1 MIRSVHSATDPSIA
15 LFRDSRSRE
24 SFRSETENKENFDGK
39 QQHLRS
45 SKLTIN
51 NLSQSIKQETCRPR
65 VLSYRERVFR
75 FSNSEELSRGRT
87 VPGISVQQY
96 DDDEVFSP
104 SEMASQ
110 PASSKMLLLT
120 PSTAHTPL
128 HIRAL
133 PSPNIARGVCCSTP
147 NRIKLERE
155 GLTSTEKLV
164 LGRGAFGTVVL
175 GRWRGR
181 KVAIK
186 VMEREE
192 GGRSARRRN
201 SLEGELHAKSL
212 EHQHIVKIFDV
223 HARDDRHAV
232 IIMEYV
238 GSRNLHRLL
247 VELQDKRL
255 GRDWLLQAAR
265 QVCLALSH
273 CHSKAIVH
281 LDVKPANVLV
291 TRQGVCKLGDFGCSV
306 SLNNVNLG
314 MDHSLVGTP
323 GYQVTIQSTV
333 YVFTAL
339 CSVQAPEFLRGQAPT
354 TQCDVYS
361 LGILLWQLDSRE
373 VPFSGRNPHEVMYQ
387 VVATQARPPT
397 PSPATVNLSAFTSL
411 YQSCWAHQPHLR
423 PSMEVII
430 SCVNNIPSNV
440 ASQDVCR
447 SLGGMNGSTERLSSR
462 SIRY

>member
-1 MIRSVHSATDPSIA
+1 MIRSVYSATDPSIA
-15 LFRDSRSRE
+15 LFRDSRSQER
-24 SFRSETENKENFDGK
+24 FRSETENKENFDGK

-51 NLSQSIKQETCRPR
+51 NLSQSIEQETCRPR
-65 VLSYRERVFR
+65 VVSHRERVFR
-75 FSNSEELSRGRT
+75 FSNSEELSTART

-104 SEMASQ
+104 SQMASQ

-175 GRWRGR
+175 GRWRGL

-212 EHQHIVKIFDV
+212 EHKHIVKIFDV

-306 SLNNVNLG
+306 SLNNVSLA

-323 GYQVTIQSTV
+323 GYQ
-333 YVFTAL
+333 
-339 CSVQAPEFLRGQAPT
+339 APEFLRGEAPT
-354 TQCDVYS
+354 THCDVYS

-423 PSMEVII
+423 PSME
-430 SCVNNIPSNV
+430 
-440 ASQDVCR
+440 DVCR
-447 SLGGMNGSTERLSSR
+447 SLGGMNGSTERPSSR

>member
-1 MIRSVHSATDPSIA
+1 MIRSTYSATDTDPSIA
-15 LFRDSRSRE
+15 LFQDSRE

-39 QQHLRS
+39 QPQRRP

-51 NLSQSIKQETCRPR
+51 NLSQTIKLETSHPR
-65 VLSYRERVFR
+65 VLSYRERNAGVFR
-75 FSNSEELSRGRT
+75 FSNSEELRRCGGGGGGGGGGGEGG
-87 VPGISVQQY
+87 VPAISVQY
-96 DDDEVFSP
+96 EDEVFSP
-104 SEMASQ
+104 SEMAGQ

-128 HIRAL
+128 HSLI
-133 PSPNIARGVCCSTP
+133 PSPNIDQGVCCSTP

-175 GRWRGR
+175 GRWRGV

-186 VMEREE
+186 VMEREP
-192 GGRSARRRN
+192 GDRSARRRN

-223 HARDDRHAV
+223 HARSDRHVV

-247 VELQDKRL
+247 VELQEKRL
-255 GRDWLLQAAR
+255 GRGWLLQAAT
-265 QVCLALSH
+265 QVGLALTH

-306 SLNNVNLG
+306 SLTNASLG

-323 GYQVTIQSTV
+323 GYQVTPLT
-333 YVFTAL
+333 
-339 CSVQAPEFLRGQAPT
+339 PP
-354 TQCDVYS
+354 QC
-361 LGILLWQLDSRE
+361 
-373 VPFSGRNPHEVMYQ
+373 
-387 VVATQARPPT
+387 
-397 PSPATVNLSAFTSL
+397 
-411 YQSCWAHQPHLR
+411 
-423 PSMEVII
+423 
-430 SCVNNIPSNV
+430 
-440 ASQDVCR
+440 
-447 SLGGMNGSTERLSSR
+447 
-462 SIRY
+462 

>member
-1 MIRSVHSATDPSIA
+1 M
-15 LFRDSRSRE
+15 
-24 SFRSETENKENFDGK
+24 
-39 QQHLRS
+39 
-45 SKLTIN
+45 
-51 NLSQSIKQETCRPR
+51 LSN
-65 VLSYRERVFR
+65 RERNVFR
-75 FSNSEELSRGRT
+75 FSNSEALRT
-87 VPGISVQQY
+87 ARAVVPVISVQF

-128 HIRAL
+128 HSLI

-147 NRIKLERE
+147 NRIKLETE
-155 GLTSTEKLV
+155 GLVSGGKLEV

-223 HARDDRHAV
+223 HARDDRHVV

-238 GSRNLHRLL
+238 GSRNLHQLL
-247 VELQDKRL
+247 VQMQDKRL
-255 GRDWLLQAAR
+255 GRDWLLQAAA
-265 QVCLALSH
+265 QVSLALSH

-306 SLNNVNLG
+306 SLDNVSLG

-323 GYQVTIQSTV
+323 GYQVTTLV
-333 YVFTAL
+333 LTG
-339 CSVQAPEFLRGQAPT
+339 P
-354 TQCDVYS
+354 QC
-361 LGILLWQLDSRE
+361 
-373 VPFSGRNPHEVMYQ
+373 
-387 VVATQARPPT
+387 
-397 PSPATVNLSAFTSL
+397 
-411 YQSCWAHQPHLR
+411 
-423 PSMEVII
+423 
-430 SCVNNIPSNV
+430 
-440 ASQDVCR
+440 
-447 SLGGMNGSTERLSSR
+447 
-462 SIRY
+462 

>member
-1 MIRSVHSATDPSIA
+1 MIRSVYSATDPSIA
-15 LFRDSRSRE
+15 LFQDSRSRE
-24 SFRSETENKENFDGK
+24 CFRSETENKENFDGN
-39 QQHLRS
+39 QPHPRS
-45 SKLTIN
+45 SSTKLTIN
-51 NLSQSIKQETCRPR
+51 NLSQSIKQETSRPG
-65 VLSYRERVFR
+65 VLLSYRERNAGVFR
-75 FSNSEELSRGRT
+75 FSNSEALSVARV

-104 SEMASQ
+104 SEMAGQ
-110 PASSKMLLLT
+110 PASTKMLQLT

-175 GRWRGR
+175 GRWRGL

-291 TRQGVCKLGDFGCSV
+291 TRHGVCKLGDFGCSV
-306 SLNNVNLG
+306 SLNNVSLA

-323 GYQVTIQSTV
+323 GYQVTPQSTV
-333 YVFTAL
+333 YT
-339 CSVQAPEFLRGQAPT
+339 
-354 TQCDVYS
+354 D
-361 LGILLWQLDSRE
+361 
-373 VPFSGRNPHEVMYQ
+373 
-387 VVATQARPPT
+387 
-397 PSPATVNLSAFTSL
+397 TS
-411 YQSCWAHQPHLR
+411 YYDC
-423 PSMEVII
+423 
-430 SCVNNIPSNV
+430 
-440 ASQDVCR
+440 
-447 SLGGMNGSTERLSSR
+447 
-462 SIRY
+462 

>member
-1 MIRSVHSATDPSIA
+1 MIRSAYSATDRDPSIA
-15 LFRDSRSRE
+15 LFQDSRE

-39 QQHLRS
+39 QPQS
-45 SKLTIN
+45 SLGKLTIN
-51 NLSQSIKQETCRPR
+51 NLSQTIKLETSQAR
-65 VLSYRERVFR
+65 VLSYRERNAGVFR
-75 FSNSEELSRGRT
+75 FSNSEDLRRCGRALP
-87 VPGISVQQY
+87 VISVQY
-96 DDDEVFSP
+96 DDEVFSP
-104 SEMASQ
+104 SELGGPE
-110 PASSKMLLLT
+110 PASSKLLQLT

-128 HIRAL
+128 QSLI
-133 PSPNIARGVCCSTP
+133 PSPNIDLGVCCSTP

-175 GRWRGR
+175 GRWRGV

-223 HARDDRHAV
+223 HAQSDRHAV

-247 VELQDKRL
+247 VELQDSRL
-255 GRDWLLQAAR
+255 GRTWLLQAAT
-265 QVCLALSH
+265 QVSLALAH

-306 SLNNVNLG
+306 SLKNASLG

-323 GYQVTIQSTV
+323 GYQVRLTLSTLHSASV
-333 YVFTAL
+333 VT
-339 CSVQAPEFLRGQAPT
+339 VQAPEFLRGEAPS

-361 LGILLWQLDSRE
+361 LGILLWQLDSWE
-373 VPFSGRNPHEVMYQ
+373 VPFTGPRWPPHVVMYQ
-387 VVATQARPPT
+387 VVASQARPPAPT
-397 PSPATVNLSAFTSL
+397 SAHIKMSAFTSL
-411 YQSCWAHQPHLR
+411 YQSCWAHQPVLR
-423 PSMEVII
+423 PSTEVSISSTII
-430 SCVNNIPSNV
+430 TSNV
-440 ASQDVCR
+440 
-447 SLGGMNGSTERLSSR
+447 SLRL
-462 SIRY
+462 YADLWAE

>member
-1 MIRSVHSATDPSIA
+1 MIRSVYSATDPSIA
-15 LFRDSRSRE
+15 LFQDSGE
-24 SFRSETENKENFDGK
+24 DFRSQTENKENLDVRP
-39 QQHLRS
+39 QRRP

-51 NLSQSIKQETCRPR
+51 NLSQSIKLETCKAR
-65 VLSYRERVFR
+65 VLSYREKNGGGEVFG
-75 FSNSEELSRGRT
+75 FSNAEELRA
-87 VPGISVQQY
+87 VPEISVQY
-96 DDDEVFSP
+96 EDDEVFSP
-104 SEMASQ
+104 SAISSQ

-128 HIRAL
+128 HSL
-133 PSPNIARGVCCSTP
+133 MPSPNIDRGVCCSTP

-155 GLTSTEKLV
+155 GLASTEKLEM

-247 VELQDKRL
+247 VELQDKSL
-255 GRDWLLQAAR
+255 GRGWLLQAAR
-265 QVCLALSH
+265 QVSQALSH
-273 CHSKAIVH
+273 CHTKAIVH

-291 TRQGVCKLGDFGCSV
+291 TRHGVCKLGDFGCSV
-306 SLNNVNLG
+306 SLNNLSLG

-323 GYQVTIQSTV
+323 GYQV
-333 YVFTAL
+333 
-339 CSVQAPEFLRGQAPT
+339 G
-354 TQCDVYS
+354 
-361 LGILLWQLDSRE
+361 DS
-373 VPFSGRNPHEVMYQ
+373 
-387 VVATQARPPT
+387 A
-397 PSPATVNLSAFTSL
+397 AFTDP
-411 YQSCWAHQPHLR
+411 QC
-423 PSMEVII
+423 
-430 SCVNNIPSNV
+430 
-440 ASQDVCR
+440 
-447 SLGGMNGSTERLSSR
+447 
-462 SIRY
+462 